1 MPLRETLSNAPIDVF
16 CVDETEVDSSFLNH
30 QFKIEGYQFRP
41 FRRDRNQGRLI
52 LRGQLCLFP
61 PFV

>member
-1 MPLRETLSNAPIDVF
+1 METLSNAPIDVL
-16 CVDETEVDSSFLNH
+16 CVDETKVDSSFLNH
-30 QFKIEGYQFRP
+30 QFKTEGYQFLP

-52 LRGQLCLFP
+52 LRGQLSLFP